1 MGRGWWGRV
10 STDITLAFSH
20 RIGGGGGGV
29 GATRDQYQL
38 IWHEVRKRRVCVR
51 MVEWLGE

>member
-1 MGRGWWGRV
+1 M